1 MSYSTKLNGPELD
14 RKWLDADIPENP
26 TATYVPRRGN
36 LYFRWAGTVISMVK
50 VQVFSYTLITIVFY
64 IIYASSFNSKD
75 CDDDGLKCRPQ
86 WMDEQLAA
94 ISYTS
99 SMLTHVTSFVLAFYL
114 WQAYSHYQWCVCR
127 R

>member
-75 CDDDGLKCRPQ
+75 CDDDGYAC
-86 WMDEQLAA
+86 AA
-94 ISYTS
+94 ADPCAAP
-99 SMLTHVTSFVLAFYL
+99 LWPGVRHPVLRLFPYGD
-114 WQAYSHYQWCVCR
+114 CV
-127 R
+127 